1 MKWYTFHGREKNFY
15 VTTRFHQLKLN
26 RSNCCWERN
35 YFENRQESGE
45 WPYSRF
51 IGLPSVFPNTV
62 QFSPWPQH
70 NVPLNGIAVAVRKD
84 PRTWRRIQ
92 NSADRRNGPRHR
104 RPLARHVH
112 RPPRKLNIHEKTGT
126 RVLWPRLDVPH
137 ALSTPDCLIKR
148 MGMGGGG
155 SKTSWSVQH
164 ATGRAGNF
172 KKKRPTESQS
182 DVVQWNIR
190 FVFLLPHAFGPDK
203 KLIFFLTPSPPSVDG
218 VRIGRERHG
227 DAATASSTS

>member
-148 MGMGGGG
+148 MGIGGGG
-155 SKTSWSVQH
+155 VK
-164 ATGRAGNF
+164 
-172 KKKRPTESQS
+172 
-182 DVVQWNIR
+182 NIM
-190 FVFLLPHAFGPDK
+190 
-203 KLIFFLTPSPPSVDG
+203 
-218 VRIGRERHG
+218 IG
-227 DAATASSTS
+227 TACNGSCWKF